1 MFAGEAGHLNEY
13 VLIKWRCFCTILFH
27 PMNFWKAV
35 IEGTRE
41 PIATRRIFFYFSFLI
56 FPPPPLFDSH
66 LAAGPCGWRSPG
78 SATWYAIVFPILTRC
93 TVSREWLSEYIYLEQ
108 TSREWRTHCL
118 STTPLFSSFLISFDD
133 FRIRPAAQANI
144 FFFIGLGLFV
154 VGADC
159 VCVCWCPCGVA
170 WLLRRVSVPLP
181 RCLSVSV
188 LLCVC
193 CAPARVSPSHAACS
207 RCACPVPAR
216 QESLHREQQA
226 KSTKAQVTMMLRRV
240 LCVLLFALCCACVC
254 ATAQEEGQYDAA
266 VFKAAGATRRRIRL
280 TLQLLRLLLPPRRPR
295 TRPQLPPRHRLLK
308 TRAALAALCGC
319 RCRCCCCSVPLWRPP
334 VLRAECGAGRVRRR
348 CGVPLCAA
356 TAHTRGSTDW
366 RLRRVYLSTLQ
377 RCGCIYSSV
386 FGCAFWPRAACPCI
400 LCDGRALMYI
410 SYRRPATC
418 GGKRRCA

>member
-1 MFAGEAGHLNEY
+1 MLFWFIFLKLVKRMFAGEAGHLNEY

-27 PMNFWKAV
+27 LMNFWKAV

-41 PIATRRIFFYFSFLI
+41 PIATRRIFFYFLFLI

-118 STTPLFSSFLISFDD
+118 STTPLFSSCLISFDD

-144 FFFIGLGLFV
+144 FFSSGWVCLLWALTV
-154 VGADC
+154 C

-240 LCVLLFALCCACVC
+240 LCVLFFALCCACVC

-266 VFKAAGATRRRIRL
+266 VFKAAGGDPKKNTTTTTTTTTTTSSKAPKNTTTTTSKAPTPEDARSPGGPVWV
-280 TLQLLRLLLPPRRPR
+280 QVSLLL
-295 TRPQLPPRHRLLK
+295 LLS
-308 TRAALAALCGC
+308 AA
-319 RCRCCCCSVPLWRPP
+319 V
-334 VLRAECGAGRVRRR
+334 
-348 CGVPLCAA
+348 A
-356 TAHTRGSTDW
+356 TAG
-366 RLRRVYLSTLQ
+366 
-377 RCGCIYSSV
+377 
-386 FGCAFWPRAACPCI
+386 AAC
-400 LCDGRALMYI
+400 
-410 SYRRPATC
+410 
-418 GGKRRCA
+418 

>member
-27 PMNFWKAV
+27 PMNFWKTV

-78 SATWYAIVFPILTRC
+78 SATWYAIVFPILTRG

-118 STTPLFSSFLISFDD
+118 STTPLFSSCLISFDD

-159 VCVCWCPCGVA
+159 VCVLVPLRRGVAAPSRLGPTPPLSVCLCSFVCMLCTCPC
-170 WLLRRVSVPLP
+170 
-181 RCLSVSV
+181 LSFPCCV
-188 LLCVC
+188 LSL
-193 CAPARVSPSHAACS
+193 
-207 RCACPVPAR
+207 CPVPAR

-266 VFKAAGATRRRIRL
+266 VFKAAGGDPKKNTTNTTTTTTTTSKAPKNTTTTTSKAPTPEDARSPGGPVWV
-280 TLQLLRLLLPPRRPR
+280 QVSLLL
-295 TRPQLPPRHRLLK
+295 LLS
-308 TRAALAALCGC
+308 AA
-319 RCRCCCCSVPLWRPP
+319 V
-334 VLRAECGAGRVRRR
+334 
-348 CGVPLCAA
+348 A
-356 TAHTRGSTDW
+356 TAG
-366 RLRRVYLSTLQ
+366 
-377 RCGCIYSSV
+377 
-386 FGCAFWPRAACPCI
+386 AAC
-400 LCDGRALMYI
+400 
-410 SYRRPATC
+410 
-418 GGKRRCA
+418 

>member
-1 MFAGEAGHLNEY
+1 MISGSGQQ
-13 VLIKWRCFCTILFH
+13 
-27 PMNFWKAV
+27 P
-35 IEGTRE
+35 
-41 PIATRRIFFYFSFLI
+41 RRIFF
-56 FPPPPLFDSH
+56 
-66 LAAGPCGWRSPG
+66 
-78 SATWYAIVFPILTRC
+78 
-93 TVSREWLSEYIYLEQ
+93 
-108 TSREWRTHCL
+108 
-118 STTPLFSSFLISFDD
+118 FSSGWVCLLW
-133 FRIRPAAQANI
+133 A
-144 FFFIGLGLFV
+144 LT
-154 VGADC
+154 